1 MKYAIITG
9 SSKGLGESIAKLF
22 LESGVHVVGL
32 SRSKNDYLSTV
43 AKENNTMFQH
53 IPCDLGKIEL
63 LEQVCEEI
71 ANTVFSEE
79 ATTIY
84 LINNAGVVE
93 PIKQSMHIQPDEL
106 TSHVHVNTIAPMV
119 LTNYFLNKATE
130 KEVPLISAIVTSGA
144 AESPMY
150 GWSAYCSTKAS
161 MNMYTRT
168 VALEQEE
175 LKTDHKIIAFS
186 PGIMD
191 TEMQKKIRSSTK
203 SEFSK
208 IETFQGY
215 QENNLLKDT
224 ELVGGV
230 LIDILVDTDINS
242 GKIYNV
248 KDYL

>member
-32 SRSKNDYLSTV
+32 SRSNNDYLSTI
-43 AKENNTMFQH
+43 AKENNTLFKH
-53 IPCDLGKIEL
+53 IPCNLEEIEL
-63 LEQVCEEI
+63 LEEVCEEI
-71 ANTVFSEE
+71 ADTVFSEE
-79 ATTIY
+79 TNAIY
-84 LINNAGVVE
+84 LVNNAGVVE
-93 PIKQSMHIQPDEL
+93 PIKQSMHIQPNEL
-106 TSHVHVNTIAPMV
+106 KSHVHVNTIAPMV
-119 LTNYFLNKATE
+119 LTNYFLSKATE
-130 KEVPLISAIVTSGA
+130 KEVPLVSAIVTSGA

-150 GWSAYCSTKAS
+150 GWSAYCTTKAS
-161 MNMYTRT
+161 MNMYTKT

-175 LKTDHKIIAFS
+175 LKTNHKIIAFS

-203 SEFSK
+203 SEFLK
-208 IETFQGY
+208 LETFQGY
-215 QENNLLKDT
+215 KENNLLKDT

-230 LIDILVDTDINS
+230 LIDILVDADIIS
-242 GKIYNV
+242 GEIYNV

>member
-161 MNMYTRT
+161 MNMYTKT

>member
-79 ATTIY
+79 TTTIY
-84 LINNAGVVE
+84 LVNNAGVVE

-161 MNMYTRT
+161 MNMYTKT

-242 GKIYNV
+242 GKIYYV

>member
-32 SRSKNDYLSTV
+32 SRSNNDYLSV
-43 AKENNTMFQH
+43 IAKENNAIFKH
-53 IPCDLGKIEL
+53 IPCDLEKIES
-63 LEQVCEEI
+63 LEQVCEEVADI
-71 ANTVFSEE
+71 VFSEE
-79 ATTIY
+79 TNTIY
-84 LINNAGVVE
+84 LVNNAGVVE
-93 PIKQSMHIQPDEL
+93 PVKQSMHIQANEL
-106 TSHVHVNTIAPMV
+106 KSHVHINTIAPMV
-119 LTNYFLNKATE
+119 LTNYFLDKATE
-130 KEVPLISAIVTSGA
+130 KEIPLICAIVTSGA

-150 GWSAYCSTKAS
+150 GWSAYCTTKAS
-161 MNMYTRT
+161 MNMYTKT

-203 SEFSK
+203 SEFLQL
-208 IETFQGY
+208 ETFQGY
-215 QENNLLKDT
+215 KENNLLKST